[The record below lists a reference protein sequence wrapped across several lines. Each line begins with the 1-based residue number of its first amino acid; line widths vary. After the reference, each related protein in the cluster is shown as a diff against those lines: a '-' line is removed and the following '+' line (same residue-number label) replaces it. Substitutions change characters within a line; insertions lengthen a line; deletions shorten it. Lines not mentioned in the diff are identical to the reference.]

1 MRSFIRKVRKRLGLH
16 RRYKTEKWGDY
27 LMTFAPSTDIGGKLY
42 RGEKFE
48 QREIDI
54 ACKFIRDNAT
64 VLDIGANIGIHALH
78 FSRAAKSGM
87 VVAFEPQPKTFAL
100 LKKNIDQ
107 NNVSNIIPLNLAVDT
122 SSKFSEF
129 YVMSD
134 DAYSSLI
141 DTGRKA
147 LVDKIQVLC
156 TTVDSLI
163 GNIDIDFVKIDVEG
177 LEFNVLQSM
186 DGLISR
192 CMPIIFC
199 EIYKG
204 KVAANNPELVITSL
218 VAKGYEVNRVVDGE
232 LVPFLKDDVH
242 DDRFFNYFFVPRAA

>member
-1 MRSFIRKVRKRLGLH
+1 MH

-54 ACKFIRDNAT
+54 ACKFIRDNDT

-78 FSRAAKSGM
+78 FSRAAKRGR
-87 VVAFEPQPKTFAL
+87 VVAFEPQPKTFGL

-107 NNVSNIIPLNLAVDT
+107 NNISNIIPLNLAVDT

-156 TTVDSLI
+156 APVDSLVE
-163 GNIDIDFVKIDVEG
+163 NIDVHFIKIDVEG

-186 DGLISR
+186 EALIAR
-192 CMPIIFC
+192 CKPSFFAKYTKGMSTLIIRMR
-199 EIYKG
+199 
-204 KVAANNPELVITSL
+204 L
-218 VAKGYEVNRVVDGE
+218 
-232 LVPFLKDDVH
+232 
-242 DDRFFNYFFVPRAA
+242 